1 MRFRVSEG
9 PMQMIAPG
17 GWRYVSCALV
27 LILALGSAGCTIAH
41 QGSGGGSQSTTVAVT
56 SAASS
61 VGTGST
67 DNFTAT
73 VTGPNDTAVTWSVNG
88 QQNGN
93 STVGMIGP
101 GTCGTTLCAVYTAPA
116 TVPAGGTVS
125 VTAVSVANGTTSSPV
140 TLTITASNIKVSLT
154 TPASSTVDA
163 GATANFTATVTGTN
177 NVGVNWLVN
186 GNPNGNSTVGTITA
200 TSTTT
205 GSTAVY
211 TAPASP
217 PSQAQMITIT
227 AQSQAD
233 TLASASSSVTL
244 APIVVTIT
252 PGSGFSIPVTGTQQF
267 TASVTGTSNTA
278 VTDWQV
284 NGVSGG
290 NSNIGTIS
298 TSGLYTAP
306 TPPVTLTASPT
317 QVTISVASAAATSVT
332 GSVLGNVHVT
342 VSVTPGTDTIGQGA
356 NLLYTATV
364 NGAPSTAQG
373 VNWTVPTQ
381 NGGGFLQVQD
391 TIGIPSNQGI
401 YIAPTLS
408 AVATLSATILA
419 TSQFD
424 PTQSGTAT
432 ATVVESDPK
441 GSVSN
446 VQALPSSECPTFTG
460 ETATPQCYSLT
471 VSCDQVADWT
481 TYLKVDAPSGTPA
494 GTVIFGTDGGGTGLY
509 DTEYTNGGTIING
522 VVAKG
527 YTTAQVAF
535 APLDN
540 SEPNSNGWLTGP
552 GGVRR
557 LACRYATVASWIM
570 NNQSTLNPNATAKTP
585 VCATGNAA
593 GADAIAYATA
603 EYGINGVTTAGV
615 TNPSFAMIELT
626 SGPTMTAL
634 NQGCVCSLNALD
646 PVNAPCNSDQGHG
659 TTYQAQM
666 CYTSGQTTI
675 DAAYSQPTVCSS
687 GNTINTLLLQSD
699 SVFYQQ
705 GQGAGIP
712 LPSTNL
718 QQRFGANDTSADEP
732 QGWAWATDVT
742 KNVVPPPAKCES
754 TASSDLPDDSQSA
767 TDIISDITN
776 LCTAT
781 PHAATGVRQRKAT
794 RSLLPG
800 IDSLEK

>member
-1 MRFRVSEG
+1 
-9 PMQMIAPG
+9 MQMIAPG

-27 LILALGSAGCTIAH
+27 SILALGSVACTIAH
-41 QGSGGGSQSTTVAVT
+41 QGSGGGGSQSTTVAVT
-56 SAASS
+56 SASSS

-73 VTGPNDTAVTWSVNG
+73 VTGPQDTAVTWSVNNF
-88 QQNGN
+88 QNGN
-93 STVGMIGP
+93 STVGTISQ

-116 TVPAGGTVS
+116 TVPTPPTVS

-140 TLTITASNIKVSLT
+140 TLTITASNIKVSLA
-154 TPASSTVDA
+154 TPTSSTVDA

-186 GNPNGNSTVGTITA
+186 GNPNGNSAVGTISA
-200 TSTTT
+200 TSTST
-205 GSTAVY
+205 GSAAVY
-211 TAPASP
+211 TAPATP
-217 PSQAQMITIT
+217 PSQAQTITIT

-244 APIVVTIT
+244 PPIVVTIT

-278 VTDWQV
+278 VTNWQV
-284 NGVSGG
+284 NGVTGG
-290 NSNIGTIS
+290 NSSTGTIS

-306 TPPVTLTASPT
+306 ATLTASPT
-317 QVTISVASAAATSVT
+317 QVTISVASAAFSSVT
-332 GSVLGNVHVT
+332 SSVLGNVHVT
-342 VSVTPGTDTIGQGA
+342 VSVTPATDAIGQGA

-373 VNWTVPTQ
+373 VNWTVPTL
-381 NGGGFLQVQD
+381 NGGGFIQVQD

-408 AVATLSATILA
+408 QVTTLSATILA

-446 VQALPSSECPTFTG
+446 VQPSSECPTFAG

-481 TYLKVDAPSGTPA
+481 TYLKVDAPSGTPK
-494 GTVIFGTDGGGTGLY
+494 GTVIFGTDGGGTTLY
-509 DTEYTNGGTIING
+509 DTAYTNGGTIING
-522 VVAKG
+522 VVAGG

-570 NNQSTLNPNATAKTP
+570 NNQSTLNPNATASTP
-585 VCATGNAA
+585 VCATGNSA

-603 EYGINGVTTAGV
+603 EYGIDGVTANGI

-626 SGPTMTAL
+626 SGPTMTSL

-646 PVNAPCNSDQGHG
+646 PVNAPCNSDQGHS
-659 TTYQAQM
+659 TTYQAPM

-675 DAAYSQPTVCSS
+675 DGAYSQPTVCSS
-687 GNTINTLLLQSD
+687 GNTINTLLLRSD

-712 LPSTNL
+712 LPSTNI

-742 KNVVPPPAKCES
+742 KNVVPPPGKCES
-754 TASSDLPDDSQSA
+754 AASSDLPDDSQSA
-767 TDIISDITN
+767 TDIISDITTY
-776 LCTAT
+776 CVAT
-781 PHAATGVRQRKAT
+781 PHAATVVRRRTAA
-794 RSLLPG
+794 RSVLLG